1 MGNADLRRSGV
12 TLESAAHL
20 LPVLARLLRSGYDEH
35 ASVGLKA
42 ASFLFHAFSG
52 VVRDT
57 IAKGGGGKG
66 GKGGGGPVDVS
77 GEERLERCHVCHE
90 AFAELAPAVA
100 ALGKRAPPVGPK
112 ARQLA
117 KLLGPF
123 VDSC

>member
-1 MGNADLRRSGV
+1 MGR
-12 TLESAAHL
+12 AAQALH
-20 LPVLARLLRSGYDEH
+20 PDVQ
-35 ASVGLKA
+35 GLKA

-57 IAKGGGGKG
+57 IAKAAAAGGGRGGGG
-66 GKGGGGPVDVS
+66 GGGGPVDVS

-100 ALGKRAPPVGPK
+100 ALGRRGAPVGPK

-123 VDSC
+123 VDGC